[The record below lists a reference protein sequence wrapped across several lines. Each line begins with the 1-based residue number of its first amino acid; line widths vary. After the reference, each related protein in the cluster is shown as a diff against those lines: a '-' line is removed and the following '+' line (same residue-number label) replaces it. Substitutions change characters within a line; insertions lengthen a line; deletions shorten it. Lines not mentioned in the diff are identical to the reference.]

1 MTLNVRL
8 LWQLTLT
15 SIALLVATPCRAQ
28 EKVTLQLKWQHSFQF
43 AGYYAALQQ
52 GYYRAAGLDVDIRQG
67 GADVDVAKVLR
78 TARLTSGFARPASCL
93 QSRRTRRLPSSA

>member
-15 SIALLVATPCRAQ
+15 SIALLVATPCWAQ
-28 EKVTLQLKWQHSFQF
+28 EKVTLQLKWLHAFQF

-52 GYYRAAGLDVDIRQG
+52 GYYRTAGLDVDIREG
-67 GADVDVAKVLR
+67 GADVVVAKVIQDGKADFGVC
-78 TARLTSGFARPASCL
+78 TTSVLLEKPQDL
-93 QSRRTRRLPSSA
+93 QITV

>member
-15 SIALLVATPCRAQ
+15 SIALLVPTPCRAQ

-52 GYYRAAGLDVDIRQG
+52 GY
-67 GADVDVAKVLR
+67 
-78 TARLTSGFARPASCL
+78 S
-93 QSRRTRRLPSSA
+93 